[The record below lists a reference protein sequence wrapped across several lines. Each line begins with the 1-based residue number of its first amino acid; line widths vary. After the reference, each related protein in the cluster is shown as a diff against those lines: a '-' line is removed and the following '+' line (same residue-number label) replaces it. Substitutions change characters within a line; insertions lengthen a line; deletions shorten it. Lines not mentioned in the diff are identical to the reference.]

1 MSKIIVGRYIPGDS
15 LIYKMDPRSKLLVT
29 ILFILAIF
37 LANNSIT
44 YAIVTIFCFLAVVAT
59 GLNAKVF
66 WDGVKPL
73 IGLIFFTSLLQ
84 LFL

>member
-44 YAIVTIFCFLAVVAT
+44 YAIVTIF
-59 GLNAKVF
+59 
-66 WDGVKPL
+66 
-73 IGLIFFTSLLQ
+73 LL
-84 LFL
+84 LSCSCYRIKCKSILGWR

>member
-44 YAIVTIFCFLAVVAT
+44 YAIVTIF
-59 GLNAKVF
+59 VF
-66 WDGVKPL
+66 GCDRYRIKCKSILGWR
-73 IGLIFFTSLLQ
+73 
-84 LFL
+84 